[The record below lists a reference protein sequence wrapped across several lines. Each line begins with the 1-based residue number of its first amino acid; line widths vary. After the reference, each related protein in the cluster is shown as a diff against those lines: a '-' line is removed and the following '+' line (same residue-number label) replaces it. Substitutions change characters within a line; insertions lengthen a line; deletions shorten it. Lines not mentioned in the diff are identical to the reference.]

1 MNQQF
6 FSVLW
11 DGYESDKAAR
21 RARDTEARRLRTA
34 GHRVLCGVLRNQTRK
49 YAGFGQGIAQV
60 RRFCLSG
67 QHLRAQTAPQ
77 ITRAVPTPCPAPARR
92 F

>member
-1 MNQQF
+1 MNEQF

-34 GHRVLCGVLRNQTRK
+34 GHRVLCSVLRNQTRK
-49 YAGFGQGIAQV
+49 YAGLGQPYGRSGSVYMLTDFGAQ
-60 RRFCLSG
+60 
-67 QHLRAQTAPQ
+67 P
-77 ITRAVPTPCPAPARR
+77 AVA
-92 F
+92 

>member
-1 MNQQF
+1 MNQKF

-21 RARDTEARRLRTA
+21 RARDIEARRLRTA

-49 YAGFGQGIAQV
+49 YSGLGQPDGRSCNVYMLTDFGAQ
-60 RRFCLSG
+60 
-67 QHLRAQTAPQ
+67 
-77 ITRAVPTPCPAPARR
+77 PAFA
-92 F
+92 